1 MKIWVDRI
9 LTEKIV
15 KGVKAR
21 PVVLLTGVR
30 QSGKSSLLQREFS
43 RADYIS
49 FDHLNQVEAVTDSP
63 DFFLSQFTDQV
74 ILDEVQYVPNLF
86 RELKI
91 QVDKDRN
98 NYGKWILTGSQKF
111 ELMDQ
116 VGESLAGRIAV
127 LQLETLSAKELR
139 NSPIKKQ
146 TDFIWKGGYPE
157 IWSNPDLDLDD
168 FFESYIRTYIER
180 DLKTIIEVKN
190 LSDFQRFIRVLSA
203 RIGQLINYKNISN
216 DVGVSDVTIRKWMHA
231 LQVSGL
237 VYYLPPFY
245 SNIGKRLT
253 KSAKIYFADHGLV
266 CYLLGIKDL
275 AGWNNHIY
283 KGNLWENLVFME
295 LVKTAHL
302 RPGTNLFFY
311 RDQNG
316 VEIDFIIESGNTLHF
331 IEAKAGEKIDDK
343 KLNFKKVIP
352 LFKEKYQTKAILL
365 QNLSEPYVVR
375 KKDYCCINPVFS
387 DIDL

>member
-1 MKIWVDRI
+1 MEIWINR
-9 LTEKIV
+9 LLAEKL
-15 KGVKAR
+15 KKAAETR
-21 PVVLLTGVR
+21 PVVLVTGVR
-30 QSGKSSLLQREFS
+30 QSGKSSLLQREFKQ
-43 RADYIS
+43 AVTIS

-63 DFFLSQFTDQV
+63 DFFLNQFKDQV

-91 QVDKDRN
+91 QVDKDRK

-111 ELMDQ
+111 ELMEQ
-116 VGESLAGRIAV
+116 VSESLAGRISI

-139 NSPIKKQ
+139 NSSINNQ

-157 IWSNPDLDLDD
+157 IWSNPDMDLDD
-168 FFESYIRTYIER
+168 FFESYVRTYIER
-180 DLKTIIEVKN
+180 DLKTIIEVRN
-190 LSDFQRFIRVLSA
+190 LSDFQRFIRVLAA
-203 RIGQLINYKNISN
+203 RIGQLINYKDISN

-231 LQVSGL
+231 LQISGL
-237 VYYLPPFY
+237 VYFLPPFY
-245 SNIGKRLT
+245 RNIGKRLT
-253 KSAKIYFADHGLV
+253 KSAKVFFADHGLV

-302 RPGTNLFFY
+302 RPGANLFFY

-316 VEIDFIIESGNTLHF
+316 VEIDFIVESGHKLYF
-331 IEAKAGEKIDDK
+331 LEAKAGERIDEK

-352 LFKEKYQTKAILL
+352 LFEKKHQTKAILL
-365 QNLSEPYVVR
+365 QNLSEPHVL
-375 KKDYCCINPVFS
+375 KKKGYHCLNPLFADV
-387 DIDL
+387 IL